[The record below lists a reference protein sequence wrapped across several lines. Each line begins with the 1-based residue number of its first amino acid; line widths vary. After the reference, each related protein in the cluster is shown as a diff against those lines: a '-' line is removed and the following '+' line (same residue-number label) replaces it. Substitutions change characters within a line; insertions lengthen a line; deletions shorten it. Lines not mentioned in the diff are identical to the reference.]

1 MTEERLIDIGNR
13 IAELRSLE
21 GKLDPA
27 TFNDTMEGLD
37 FELERKVEAC
47 VHILE
52 GYEKEAI
59 RMEGIALAYEE
70 RIAKVRGNAAYLR
83 GYVEGELRNAGV
95 KKVETPELTVK
106 VTATAKVTI
115 LNQEEIPSQL
125 IRHYTP
131 KTTTQAPAP
140 DKASILK
147 QLKEGETVPGCAL
160 DYSYRMTIKHRE
172 GKQAEGEDQ
181 TDSKWLGAPFPSE
194 AGNG

>member
-1 MTEERLIDIGNR
+1 MTDERLIDISNR

-21 GKLDPA
+21 GALDPA

-59 RMEGIALAYEE
+59 RMEGIALEYEG
-70 RIAKVRGNAAYLR
+70 RIDKVRKNAAYLR
-83 GYVEGELRNAGV
+83 GYVEGELNNAGV
-95 KKVETPELTVK
+95 KKVETPELTVAIK
-106 VTATAKVTI
+106 ATAKVTI
-115 LNQEEIPSQL
+115 LNEEEIPSQL

-131 KTTTQAPAP
+131 RTTTQAPAP
-140 DKASILK
+140 DKVSILK

-172 GKQAEGEDQ
+172 GKHDA
-181 TDSKWLGAPFPSE
+181 DSE
-194 AGNG
+194 

>member
-1 MTEERLIDIGNR
+1 MTDERLIDISNR

-21 GKLDPA
+21 DALDPA

-52 GYEKEAI
+52 DYEREAI
-59 RMEGIALAYEE
+59 RMEGIALEYEA
-70 RIAKVRGNAAYLR
+70 RIDKVRGNANYLR

-95 KKVETPELTVK
+95 KKVETAELTVAI
-106 VTATAKVTI
+106 TATAKVLI

-125 IRHYTP
+125 MRHYTP

-140 DKASILK
+140 DKAVILQ
-147 QLKEGETVPGCAL
+147 QLKDGETVPGCSL
-160 DYSYRMTIKHRE
+160 DHSYRMTIKHRE
-172 GKQAEGEDQ
+172 GKA
-181 TDSKWLGAPFPSE
+181 
-194 AGNG
+194 NG

>member
-1 MTEERLIDIGNR
+1 MTDERLIDISNR

-21 GKLDPA
+21 GALDPA

-52 GYEKEAI
+52 QYEQEAI
-59 RMEGIALAYEE
+59 RMEGVALEYEA
-70 RIAKVRGNAAYLR
+70 RIDAVRRNADYLR

-95 KKVETPELTVK
+95 KKVETVELTVSLIETVK
-106 VTATAKVTI
+106 ATI

-125 IRHYTP
+125 MRHYTP

-140 DKASILK
+140 DKAAILK
-147 QLKEGETVPGCAL
+147 QLKAGEVVPGCAL
-160 DYSYRMTIKHRE
+160 DSSFRMTIKHRE
-172 GKQAEGEDQ
+172 GKADG
-181 TDSKWLGAPFPSE
+181 
-194 AGNG
+194 